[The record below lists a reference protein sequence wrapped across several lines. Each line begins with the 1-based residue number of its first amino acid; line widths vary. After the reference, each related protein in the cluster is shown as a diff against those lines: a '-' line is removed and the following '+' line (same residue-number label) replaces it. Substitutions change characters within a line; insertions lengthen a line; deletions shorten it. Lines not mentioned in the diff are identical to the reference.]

1 MSLLASL
8 PQDLRRA
15 ITSKHESEAGEVQ
28 HEDRLEKAGS
38 EVDRL
43 AKRRKTNKILQP
55 CLEKYDATGL
65 VPFYD
70 DYKQVPDH
78 LKKCKQ
84 RAWNF
89 IPNV

>member
-8 PQDLRRA
+8 PQELRRS
-15 ITSKHESEAGEVQ
+15 ITSKHESEAGQVQ
-28 HEDRLEKAGS
+28 PEDRLEKADP
-38 EVDRL
+38 EVDRP
-43 AKRRKTNKILQP
+43 AKRQKINKILQP

-84 RAWNF
+84 CAWTL
-89 IPNV
+89 ISNV